1 MSTIAPKLSEF
12 ATKTYSLPCD
22 RIGKQI
28 SKAITI
34 RNKTDVHSKHPHTI
48 SVPFITVP
56 KKAVEVVWSFQFP
69 FHRGGETNT
78 LKYSIAFRN
87 KTATILRE
95 LAKPIYIESI

>member
-56 KKAVEVVWSFQFP
+56 KKAVEVVWLFQFP
-69 FHRGGETNT
+69 FLCVCVCGGNCYYFEGTC
-78 LKYSIAFRN
+78 K
-87 KTATILRE
+87 E
-95 LAKPIYIESI
+95 MEHAKPIYIESI

>member
-56 KKAVEVVWSFQFP
+56 KKAVEVVWLFQFP
-69 FHRGGETNT
+69 FLCVCVCVWCVWWGGTPSNTQLPSETR
-78 LKYSIAFRN
+78 LLLF
-87 KTATILRE
+87 
-95 LAKPIYIESI
+95 